1 MKSLQK
7 LDQSK
12 SCEMLLEQARK
23 PRSYTDDDAL
33 TMMILMTLAVV
44 GVLLVVGVVGMVIQ
58 EQDQDNVH

>member
-44 GVLLVVGVVGMVIQ
+44 GVLLVVSVVGMVIQ
-58 EQDQDNVH
+58 EQDQDHVH